1 MFTQVNSYGRWDSG
15 TLLTDDGVVLDLTG
29 VIDSD
34 FTAGN
39 AEARLIRDYLLT
51 KKNQLAISSIKLIP
65 LLDVQMEITFDTGK
79 VEKMDV
85 KALILQAAF
94 QIHAKNGSPEYI
106 EISLDN
112 SWGFNILPTIATLV
126 KL

>member
-1 MFTQVNSYGRWDSG
+1 MFTQVSSYGRWDSG

-29 VIDSD
+29 VID

-39 AEARLIRDYLLT
+39 TEARLIRDYLLT

-65 LLDVQMEITFDTGK
+65 LLDVQMEITFDAGK

-112 SWGFNILPTIATLV
+112 SWGSNILPTIATLV